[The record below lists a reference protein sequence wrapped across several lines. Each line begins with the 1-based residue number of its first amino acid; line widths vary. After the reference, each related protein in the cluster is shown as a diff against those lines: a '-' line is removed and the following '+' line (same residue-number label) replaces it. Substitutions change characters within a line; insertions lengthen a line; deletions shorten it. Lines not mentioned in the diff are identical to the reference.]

1 MMEDVYLLSAVRI
14 KVPDKASDRLE
25 KILSYMSQNCAE
37 ASLASVAAHFSFHP
51 NTVSSIIKRETGQ
64 SFGETLREIRMQRA
78 VALLETR
85 SIPVAQIA
93 QLCGYD
99 NPSNFYR
106 AFKNAFGLTPR
117 AFMEQR
123 DAKGET
129 PSSSPYRTVCV
140 PASKLEQR
148 ARVHFQVD
156 EEP

>member
-1 MMEDVYLLSAVRI
+1 MKDVYLLSAVRI
-14 KVPDKASDRLE
+14 KVPDRVSDRLE

-51 NTVSSIIKRETGQ
+51 NTVSNIIKRETGQ

-85 SIPVAQIA
+85 AIPIEQVA

-106 AFKNAFGLTPR
+106 AFKSAFGLTPR
-117 AFMEQR
+117 AFMKQR
-123 DAKGET
+123 DAKGEGSEQL
-129 PSSSPYRTVCV
+129 PHRAVRVSASELERRTQVD
-140 PASKLEQR
+140 
-148 ARVHFQVD
+148 FQVD
-156 EEP
+156 EKP